1 MAPAARDSFYRAAVY
16 PAVFAHDSGY
26 LGLSLLLLVSVALDP
41 AQRRYHISRLPEER
55 PMKATL
61 DWTAVSVFIFF
72 LIIISAVAFMATRWK
87 RGDLNLLEE
96 WGLAG
101 RRFGTIITWFL
112 LGGDLFTAYTIIAVP
127 ALVYGTGAPGFFAL
141 PYSTVSFAFAYL
153 TMPRLWAVCRKHHY
167 VTAADFV
174 RGRYGDHWL
183 ALAIAV
189 TGILA
194 TVPYIALQLIG
205 IQVSVGALGLS
216 GNGWMGQLPLV
227 IAFALLLGY
236 TYTGGLRAPASIAF
250 IKDVMIY
257 IVVLAA
263 IIWLPLRLGG
273 YENIFHSA
281 AAALGNR
288 PNPASLVLRPGQYL
302 PFSTLVLGS
311 SLALFLYPH
320 SITAV
325 LSSSSAAVIKRNSAL
340 MPAYSLLLGML
351 ALLGYGA
358 LAAGVSV
365 SSSSYVVPALFV
377 KIFPSWFAGFS
388 FAAIAV
394 GALVPAAIMS
404 IAAASL
410 FTRNICREYLWRD
423 LSQREETRL
432 AKLLSLLLSVAGLLF
447 VLFLPTQY
455 AINLQLLGGIWIV
468 QTLPTVIFGLFTRWF
483 ISGALLAGWAA
494 GMVAGTAMVIS
505 QKLTAVFPLHL
516 AGVTL
521 SSYAAVNALALNLAI
536 AAAFTVLLNF
546 LGGKSGRDETS
557 LSDYDDSDRS
567 IDLLSQ
573 PLIKEYPSSQLSK

>member
-1 MAPAARDSFYRAAVY
+1 MQA
-16 PAVFAHDSGY
+16 
-26 LGLSLLLLVSVALDP
+26 SLN
-41 AQRRYHISRLPEER
+41 
-55 PMKATL
+55 
-61 DWTAVSVFIFF
+61 WTAVSVFTFF
-72 LIIISAVAFMATRWK
+72 LVLITVVAFMATRWK
-87 RGDLNLLEE
+87 RGDLDLLEE

-101 RRFGTIITWFL
+101 RRFGTVITWFL

-127 ALVYGTGAPGFFAL
+127 GLVYGTGAPGFFAL

-153 TMPRLWAVCRKHHY
+153 TMPRLWGVCRKHHY

-205 IQVSVGALGLS
+205 IQVSIGALGLS
-216 GNGWMGQLPLV
+216 GRGWSGQLPLV
-227 IAFALLLGY
+227 IAFLLLLGY

-250 IKDVMIY
+250 IKDAMIY

-263 IIWLPLRLGG
+263 ILWLPLKLGG
-273 YENIFHSA
+273 YGNIFHFA
-281 AAALGNR
+281 AVALAKR
-288 PNPASLVLRPGQYL
+288 PNPASLVLQPGQYL
-302 PFSTLVLGS
+302 PFSTLILGS

-365 SSSSYVVPALFV
+365 TSSSYVVPALFV
-377 KIFPSWFAGFS
+377 KIFPSWFAGFC

-394 GALVPAAIMS
+394 GSLVPAAIMS

-410 FTRNICREYLWRD
+410 FTRNICREYLWKN
-423 LSQREETRL
+423 LTQREEARL
-432 AKLLSLLLSVAGLLF
+432 AKLLSVLLSVAGLLF

-455 AINLQLLGGIWIV
+455 AINLQLLGGVWIV
-468 QTLPTVIFGLFTRWF
+468 QTLPTVVFGLFTRWF
-483 ISGALLAGWAA
+483 RPAALLLAWVV
-494 GMVAGTAMVIS
+494 GMTTGTAMVIS
-505 QKLTAVFPLHL
+505 QKLTAVFPLHI
-516 AGVTL
+516 GGQTF
-521 SSYAAVNALALNLAI
+521 SSYAAVNALLLNLVI
-536 AAAFTVLLNF
+536 ATVFTLTLDA
-546 LGGKSGRDETS
+546 LGEDEGRDETS
-557 LSDYDDSDRS
+557 PSDYADRDSGV
-567 IDLLSQ
+567 DL
-573 PLIKEYPSSQLSK
+573 SS

>member
-1 MAPAARDSFYRAAVY
+1 
-16 PAVFAHDSGY
+16 
-26 LGLSLLLLVSVALDP
+26 
-41 AQRRYHISRLPEER
+41 
-55 PMKATL
+55 MKTTL
-61 DWTAVSVFIFF
+61 DWTTFSVFTFF
-72 LIIISAVAFMATRWK
+72 MIVITAVAFMATRWK
-87 RGDLNLLEE
+87 RGNLDLLEE

-101 RRFGTIITWFL
+101 RRFGTVITWFL

-153 TMPRLWAVCRKHHY
+153 TMPRLWTVCRKHHY

-216 GNGWMGQLPLV
+216 GSGWTGQLPLV

-263 IIWLPLRLGG
+263 IIWLPMKLGG
-273 YENIFHSA
+273 YGNIFHSA
-281 AAALGNR
+281 ATALASR
-288 PNPASLVLRPGQYL
+288 QNPASLVLRPGQYL

-365 SSSSYVVPALFV
+365 TSSSYVVPALFV
-377 KIFPSWFAGFS
+377 KIFPSWFAGFC

-410 FTRNICREYLWRD
+410 FTRNICREYLWKG
-423 LSQREETRL
+423 LAQREEARL
-432 AKLLSLLLSVAGLLF
+432 AKLLSLLLSLAGLLF

-468 QTLPTVIFGLFTRWF
+468 QTLPTVVLGLFTRWF
-483 ISGALLAGWAA
+483 APGALLAGWAA
-494 GMVAGTAMVIS
+494 GMAAGTAMVLS
-505 QKLTAVFPLHL
+505 QKLSAVFPLHI
-516 AGVTL
+516 GSVTF
-521 SSYAAVNALALNLAI
+521 SSYAAVNALLLNLII
-536 AAAFTVLLNF
+536 AVILTLLLN
-546 LGGKSGRDETS
+546 LGGGGRSIDETCE
-557 LSDYDDSDRS
+557 SDYDDSEGQIESPTNRVF
-567 IDLLSQ
+567 
-573 PLIKEYPSSQLSK
+573 KEYPASQALR

>member
-1 MAPAARDSFYRAAVY
+1 MRA
-16 PAVFAHDSGY
+16 
-26 LGLSLLLLVSVALDP
+26 SLDLV
-41 AQRRYHISRLPEER
+41 
-55 PMKATL
+55 
-61 DWTAVSVFIFF
+61 AVSVFAFF
-72 LIIISAVAFMATRWK
+72 LILISVVAFLAARWK
-87 RGDLNLLEE
+87 RGDLDLLEE

-101 RRFGTIITWFL
+101 RRFGTVITWFL

-141 PYSTVSFAFAYL
+141 PYSTLSFGFAYL
-153 TMPRLWAVCRKHHY
+153 TMPRFWAVCRKHHY

-183 ALAIAV
+183 ALAVAV
-189 TGILA
+189 TGIIA

-216 GNGWMGQLPLV
+216 GSGWAGQLPLV

-263 IIWLPLRLGG
+263 ITWLPLKLGG

-281 AAALGNR
+281 ATALAHR
-288 PNPASLVLRPGQYL
+288 SNPASLVLHSGQYL

-311 SLALFLYPH
+311 AFALFLYPH

-325 LSSSSAAVIKRNSAL
+325 LSSSSAAVIKSNSAL

-358 LAAGVSV
+358 LAARVSV
-365 SSSSYVVPALFV
+365 TSSSYVVPALLL
-377 KIFPSWFAGFS
+377 KLFPSWFTGFC

-404 IAAASL
+404 ISAASL

-423 LSQREETRL
+423 LGQREEARL
-432 AKLLSLLLSVAGLLF
+432 AKLLSLVMSVAGLLF
-447 VLFLPTQY
+447 VLLLPTQY

-468 QTLPTVIFGLFTRWF
+468 QTLPAVICGLFTRWF
-483 ISGALLAGWAA
+483 RSIALLAGWAA
-494 GMVAGTAMVIS
+494 GMAAGTAMAVS
-505 QKLTAVFPLHL
+505 QELASVYPLHL
-516 AGVTL
+516 GSRTF
-521 SSYAAVNALALNLAI
+521 SSYAAVYALTLNLLLAGGI
-536 AAAFTVLLNF
+536 TVLLNA
-546 LGGKSGRDETS
+546 LNASRNVDETRP
-557 LSDYDDSDRS
+557 SDYDDLCEMEPLSDLTVQG
-567 IDLLSQ
+567 IN
-573 PLIKEYPSSQLSK
+573 E

>member
-1 MAPAARDSFYRAAVY
+1 
-16 PAVFAHDSGY
+16 
-26 LGLSLLLLVSVALDP
+26 
-41 AQRRYHISRLPEER
+41 
-55 PMKATL
+55 MKTTL
-61 DWTAVSVFIFF
+61 DWTAISVFTFF
-72 LIIISAVAFMATRWK
+72 LISISVVAFMATRWK

-101 RRFGTIITWFL
+101 RRFGTVITWFL

-183 ALAIAV
+183 ALAIAL

-216 GNGWMGQLPLV
+216 GSGWTGQLPLV

-263 IIWLPLRLGG
+263 IIWLPMKLGG
-273 YENIFHSA
+273 YGNVFQSA
-281 AAALGNR
+281 ARALASR
-288 PNPASLVLRPGQYL
+288 PSPASLVLRPGQYL

-325 LSSSSAAVIKRNSAL
+325 LSSSSGAVIKRNSAL

-365 SSSSYVVPALFV
+365 TSSSYVVPALFM
-377 KIFPSWFAGFS
+377 KIFPSWFAGFC

-410 FTRNICREYLWRD
+410 FTRNICREYLWKN
-423 LSQREETRL
+423 LSHREEARL
-432 AKLLSLLLSVAGLLF
+432 AKLLSLLLSISGLLF

-468 QTLPTVIFGLFTRWF
+468 QTLPTVVLGLFTRWF
-483 ISGALLAGWAA
+483 RPAALLVGWAA
-494 GMVAGTAMVIS
+494 GMAAGTAMVIS
-505 QKLTAVFPLHL
+505 QKLTAVFPLRI
-516 AGVTL
+516 AGVTF
-521 SSYAAVNALALNLAI
+521 SSYAAVNALLLNLLI
-536 AAAFTVLLNF
+536 AVALTVLLNAF
-546 LGGKSGRDETS
+546 SGSERRDETS
-557 LSDYDDSDRS
+557 PSDYDDSEPQIELSSKGLVMERS
-567 IDLLSQ
+567 APQVSR
-573 PLIKEYPSSQLSK
+573 

>member
-1 MAPAARDSFYRAAVY
+1 MQA
-16 PAVFAHDSGY
+16 
-26 LGLSLLLLVSVALDP
+26 SLN
-41 AQRRYHISRLPEER
+41 
-55 PMKATL
+55 
-61 DWTAVSVFIFF
+61 WTAVSVFTFF
-72 LIIISAVAFMATRWK
+72 LVLITVVAFMATRWK
-87 RGDLNLLEE
+87 RGDLDLLEE

-101 RRFGTIITWFL
+101 RRFGTVITWFL

-183 ALAIAV
+183 ALAVAL
-189 TGILA
+189 TGIIA

-205 IQVSVGALGLS
+205 IQVSIGALGLS
-216 GNGWMGQLPLV
+216 GRGWSGQLPLV
-227 IAFALLLGY
+227 IAFLLLLGY

-250 IKDVMIY
+250 IKDAMIY

-263 IIWLPLRLGG
+263 ILWLPLKLGG
-273 YENIFHSA
+273 YGNIFHFA
-281 AAALGNR
+281 AVALAKR
-288 PNPASLVLRPGQYL
+288 PNPASLVLQPGQYL
-302 PFSTLVLGS
+302 PFSTLILGS

-365 SSSSYVVPALFV
+365 TSSSYVVPALFL
-377 KIFPSWFAGFS
+377 KIFPPWFAGFC
-388 FAAIAV
+388 FAAIAI

-410 FTRNICREYLWRD
+410 FTRNVCREYLWQN
-423 LSQREETRL
+423 LSQRQEARL
-432 AKLLSLLLSVAGLLF
+432 AKVLSLVLSVAGLLF
-447 VLFLPTQY
+447 VLLLPTQY

-468 QTLPTVIFGLFTRWF
+468 QTLPTVVLGLFTRWLH
-483 ISGALLAGWAA
+483 SGALLAGWAV
-494 GMVAGTAMVIS
+494 GMATGTAMAIS
-505 QKLTAVFPLHL
+505 QRLTAVFPLRIW
-516 AGVTL
+516 GTTL
-521 SSYAAVNALALNLAI
+521 SSYAAVDALLLNLLI
-536 AAAFTVLLNF
+536 AYLLTLGLRAA
-546 LGGKSGRDETS
+546 GKTS
-557 LSDYDDSDRS
+557 NVDYTTAEDY
-567 IDLLSQ
+567 
-573 PLIKEYPSSQLSK
+573 E

>member
-1 MAPAARDSFYRAAVY
+1 MQA
-16 PAVFAHDSGY
+16 
-26 LGLSLLLLVSVALDP
+26 SLN
-41 AQRRYHISRLPEER
+41 
-55 PMKATL
+55 
-61 DWTAVSVFIFF
+61 WTAVSVFTFF
-72 LIIISAVAFMATRWK
+72 LVLITVVAFMATRWK
-87 RGDLNLLEE
+87 RGDLDLLEE

-101 RRFGTIITWFL
+101 RRFGTVITWFL

-183 ALAIAV
+183 ALAVAL
-189 TGILA
+189 TGIIA

-205 IQVSVGALGLS
+205 IQVSIGALGLS
-216 GNGWMGQLPLV
+216 GRGWSGQLPLV
-227 IAFALLLGY
+227 IAFLLLLGY

-250 IKDVMIY
+250 IKDAMIY

-263 IIWLPLRLGG
+263 ILWLPLKLGG
-273 YENIFHSA
+273 YGNIFHFASV
-281 AAALGNR
+281 ALAKR
-288 PNPASLVLRPGQYL
+288 PHPASLVLQPGQYL
-302 PFSTLVLGS
+302 PFSTLILGS

-365 SSSSYVVPALFV
+365 TSSSYVVPALFL
-377 KIFPSWFAGFS
+377 KIFPPWFVGFC
-388 FAAIAV
+388 FAAIAI

-404 IAAASL
+404 IASASL
-410 FTRNICREYLWRD
+410 FTRNICREYLWQN
-423 LSQREETRL
+423 LSQRQEARL
-432 AKLLSLLLSVAGLLF
+432 AKVLSLVLSVAGLLF
-447 VLFLPTQY
+447 VLLLPTQY

-468 QTLPTVIFGLFTRWF
+468 QTLPTVVLGLFTRWLH
-483 ISGALLAGWAA
+483 SGALLAGWAV
-494 GMVAGTAMVIS
+494 GMATGTAMAIS
-505 QKLTAVFPLHL
+505 QRLTAVFPLRIW
-516 AGVTL
+516 GTTL
-521 SSYAAVNALALNLAI
+521 SSYAAVDALLLNLLI
-536 AAAFTVLLNF
+536 AYLLTLGLRAA
-546 LGGKSGRDETS
+546 GKTS
-557 LSDYDDSDRS
+557 NVDYTTAEDY
-567 IDLLSQ
+567 
-573 PLIKEYPSSQLSK
+573 E